1 MFVIEERTGG
11 AVMYEVG
18 QILRLRKKHAC
29 GGDTWEVLKSG
40 VDMRLKCQSCGRVIL
55 ITRDKL
61 VRQVKG
67 G

>member
-1 MFVIEERTGG
+1 
-11 AVMYEVG
+11 MYEVG

-55 ITRDKL
+55 IPRDKL